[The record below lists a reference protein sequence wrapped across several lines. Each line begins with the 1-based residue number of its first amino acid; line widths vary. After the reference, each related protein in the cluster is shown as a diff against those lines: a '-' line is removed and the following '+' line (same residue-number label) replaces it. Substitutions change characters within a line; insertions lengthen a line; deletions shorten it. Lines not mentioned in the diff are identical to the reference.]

1 MDLAL
6 THTNENPGNSYSP
19 AGSQSY
25 SIILRRVQDGTS
37 AGETLSAGNNYEWLR
52 GQGGDDLLLGSARR
66 DVLEG
71 GDGNDVMTG
80 GAGNDRIDG
89 GTGDA
94 NVAIFTGNR
103 SDYAIS
109 WGNNWN
115 GSQGQDLSLR
125 ITDGVADRD
134 GADEL
139 RNVQVLRFA
148 DGDVVL
154 DAEGNQPNTDG
165 YTIGEAIKG
174 SLPIT
179 DDWQQVDRDYF
190 QQVFTPDVTVDTAI
204 RISFEELGA
213 TEYRRVYQL

>member
-1 MDLAL
+1 
-6 THTNENPGNSYSP
+6 
-19 AGSQSY
+19 
-25 SIILRRVQDGTS
+25 
-37 AGETLSAGNNYEWLR
+37 
-52 GQGGDDLLLGSARR
+52 
-66 DVLEG
+66 
-71 GDGNDVMTG
+71 MTG

-103 SDYAIS
+103 SDYTIA

-115 GSQGQDLSLR
+115 GGQGQDLSLR

-179 DDWQQVDRDYF
+179 DDWQRD
-190 QQVFTPDVTVDTAI
+190 
-204 RISFEELGA
+204 GC
-213 TEYRRVYQL
+213 